1 MTDALAAFLGWL
13 VPAVV
18 VFGVAALAT
27 GVTVWAVRRA
37 RRSPGARS
45 RAEAARIEAGSVLV
59 RLDDAVA
66 ELDLEVSLSD
76 ALYGGT
82 APAELRRARMTAQ
95 HARDRSFAEYGAL
108 TDDPP
113 PPAEAVQRA
122 RSVTRHAEEALAV
135 VERARSDYG
144 VWLRT
149 QEAAGTQVDALRARA
164 TSLQAAIGDPDALVA
179 ELRERYDEPEWRP
192 AADAADR
199 ALVALRTATA
209 RLDAADAVRDDPTR
223 SALPDLAEA
232 ERALRAAQEEA
243 RILEE
248 SHRLV
253 SQAALALPGELDAA
267 RAEIRRARAARE
279 GLPPEAEAAARLGD
293 GVREAQEALDRLEPA
308 AARRPTDTVARLARL
323 RDRLDLAIGDARTAQ
338 ERLNG
343 ARSALPGTLA
353 AARSALAR
361 AEESVARPGTG
372 PDARVRLASARD
384 DLARAR
390 RATDPVEALDVA
402 RRALRHAED
411 ASALADYDRLPG
423 RR

>member
-279 GLPPEAEAAARLGD
+279 GLPPEAAARLGD